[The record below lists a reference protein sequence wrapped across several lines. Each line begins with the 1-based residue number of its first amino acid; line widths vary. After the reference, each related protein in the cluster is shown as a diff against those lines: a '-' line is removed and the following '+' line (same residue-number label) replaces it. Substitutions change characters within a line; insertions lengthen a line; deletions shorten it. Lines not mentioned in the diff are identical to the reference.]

1 MNTAIKKHL
10 IGIAFTC
17 GMLMSTALAQAATV
31 TINFDTYLSGQ
42 NVGTGS
48 IATLEADQIG
58 ADVQLK
64 LTNTFASQPASFD
77 TQLFLA
83 YLGSS
88 FGTGLSDVSGVVT
101 SDFTNPAPATFVN
114 AGYTWDMLVEWETS
128 NKDDTLRL
136 NPGES
141 STFLLTNAL
150 LTSLFGGSSLSPF
163 AMLHLQGLT
172 PVLID
177 GELVGS
183 TKYGGTVV
191 CTGLCSPPVGEVP
204 LPAGILLLL
213 SALGG
218 LGFLTRCRNANVA
231 T

>member
-1 MNTAIKKHL
+1 MNTAIRKHL
-10 IGIAFTC
+10 TGIAFTC
-17 GMLMSTALAQAATV
+17 GMLMSTALAQAATITV
-31 TINFDTYLSGQ
+31 NFDTYLSGQ

-48 IATLEADQIG
+48 IATLEADQVG
-58 ADVQLK
+58 ANVQLK

-88 FGTGLSDVSGVVT
+88 VGVGMTYVSGVAT
-101 SDFTNPAPATFVN
+101 AGFTNPAPATFVN
-114 AGYTWDMLVEWETS
+114 AGYTWDMLVEWGTS
-128 NKDDTLRL
+128 NSGGGVLRL

-150 LTSLFGGSSLSPF
+150 LTSLFGGSLTNPF

-183 TKYGGTVV
+183 TKYGGTIV
-191 CTGLCSPPVGEVP
+191 CTANCNVPEVP
-204 LPAGILLLL
+204 LPGGILLLI

-218 LGFLTRCRNANVA
+218 LGFLTRFRKANVTA
-231 T
+231 